1 MDNSARARRVKLK
14 LSFFVVLIICVILML
29 FLIWSATAQINRIV
43 RADGRVVPYE
53 MPQFVQHLEGG
64 VVADIFVAEGDW
76 IARGDPIANISD
88 IDAEALVNERRLR
101 ISALSAEAFRL
112 EAEVLQLSPDW
123 SLIEGEHSS
132 DFVRQQEELFEA
144 RARSLTLN
152 LRSIDAQLNQKISEI
167 REVTRRIDQLQIEV
181 QIAEEQVSV
190 IQRMVD
196 NAAGSR
202 LELLEA
208 MSRVAQINTES
219 TDLESRLP
227 RLNYEVDE
235 LRLRMDEARASFIE
249 DALSR
254 LMDVRLELYQLH
266 EEMVSAVDRLN
277 RTVLVSPVDGIVNRV
292 FAHTVGGVIR
302 PGDPVVEIT
311 PDSHVLIVEGWIDPA
326 ERATVIQGLEAIVRI
341 SAYDFAVHGTLSG
354 EVVEVSADTVER
366 ENQLRQYRV
375 RIRIDDE
382 SYELFDQVITPGMI
396 ATADVVVGSR
406 TVLQY
411 LISPLIRGFAQALR
425 EQG

>member
-1 MDNSARARRVKLK
+1 
-14 LSFFVVLIICVILML
+14 ML